1 MKLAEIILE
10 NERNQK
16 GAENNALVRT
26 RLKELVYAFPKETLE
41 ILHKTGVPVGAVL
54 PAPVMYAIVV
64 KHLSTNSQLREA
76 IARMLIEADGY
87 SSANGEVWQ
96 MVGGALS
103 AVGSVLG
110 GIGRG
115 QKEQSEI
122 DAEKQQALM
131 QQQLDNERAKRNR
144 QTWIWV
150 GIGLVVI
157 IAIILGFRAYMKSKA
172 KPVTADN
179 LKPPV
184 TPTVASPKIQAI

>member
-1 MKLAEIILE
+1 MKLAEKILE
-10 NERNQK
+10 NERNQR

-41 ILHKTGVPVGAVL
+41 ILHKTGVPVGVALPSPILFAV
-54 PAPVMYAIVV
+54 VV
-64 KHLSTNSQLREA
+64 KHLASNSQLREA

-115 QKEQSEI
+115 QREQSDT
-122 DAEKQQALM
+122 DAEKQAQLL

-144 QTWIWV
+144 QTWMWV
-150 GIGLVVI
+150 GISVVVL
-157 IAIILGFRAYMKSKA
+157 IAIVIGIRAYMKSKA
-172 KPVTADN
+172 T
-179 LKPPV
+179 PPV
-184 TPTVASPKIQAI
+184 GDLTKSVAPKLQTT

>member
-16 GAENNALVRT
+16 GAENKSLVRT

-41 ILHKTGVPVGAVL
+41 ILHKSGIPVGAVL
-54 PAPVMYAIVV
+54 PAPVMYAVVV
-64 KHLSTNSQLREA
+64 KHLSTNSELRES

-87 SSANGEVWQ
+87 SSADGQVWQ

-115 QKEQSEI
+115 QQEQSDTE
-122 DAEKQQALM
+122 AEKQLQQM
-131 QQQLDNERAKRNR
+131 QQQLENERAKRNR
-144 QTWIWV
+144 QTWMWV
-150 GIGLVVI
+150 GIGLVVVIAVI
-157 IAIILGFRAYMKSKA
+157 IGIRAYMKAKA
-172 KPVTADN
+172 KPAIE
-179 LKPPV
+179 LAKPS
-184 TPTVASPKIQAI
+184 VAPKIQAV

>member
-1 MKLAEIILE
+1 
-10 NERNQK
+10 
-16 GAENNALVRT
+16 
-26 RLKELVYAFPKETLE
+26 
-41 ILHKTGVPVGAVL
+41 
-54 PAPVMYAIVV
+54 MYAIVV

-115 QKEQSEI
+115 QKEQSDV
-122 DAEKQQALM
+122 DAEKQQALL

-144 QTWIWV
+144 QMWMWI
-150 GIGLVVI
+150 GIGLVVV
-157 IAIILGFRAYMKSKA
+157 IAIIIGFRAYMKAKA
-172 KPVTADN
+172 KPAVDLSKT
-179 LKPPV
+179 PV
-184 TPTVASPKIQAI
+184 PSKLQTT